1 MIGTKFFNGTKI
13 DSAHLK
19 GYKARIELGLG
30 AGESQSQDPQ
40 FFYFFIFFWLSHKH
54 KQLVKG
60 EFSKFLTIILTQL
73 KWAQIPW

>member
-1 MIGTKFFNGTKI
+1 MIGTEFFNGMKI

-19 GYKARIELGLG
+19 GCKARIELGLG

-40 FFYFFIFFWLSHKH
+40 FYFLFFWLSHKH

-60 EFSKFLTIILTQL
+60 EFGKILTIILTQL

>member
-1 MIGTKFFNGTKI
+1 MIGTEFFNGMKI

-40 FFYFFIFFWLSHKH
+40 FFNF
-54 KQLVKG
+54 
-60 EFSKFLTIILTQL
+60 
-73 KWAQIPW
+73 